1 MCIAIYGLKGTEVPA
16 EDILRTC
23 FVNNSDGA
31 GFCFNTD
38 NGKVQIVKG
47 FMTWESFISAFREY
61 NTKYNFKDRGLLIHF
76 RIATHGSTNPGNCHP
91 FPISSN
97 PKHLKK
103 PKFISD
109 YACVHNGIITL
120 TASEKS
126 ELSDTGLFVKDYLA
140 KIASNKGW
148 FYNPKNTELIYE
160 LIASKMAV
168 LNGNGEIIAT
178 KGFHQGD
185 DGNFYSNNSYKS
197 IYHSLYSWD
206 FDDYLDIFSNERNDC
221 ELECPLMR
229 LKQDEILYYDDGKTE
244 EYESGYHNLYSH
256 YITKEGDIYAD
267 YADCCYL
274 GRVPMDKLTYL
285 GSGMIVSS
293 RSPINIVSFRND
305 VTGYI

>member
-1 MCIAIYGLKGTEVPA
+1 MCIAIYGLKGTEVPT
-16 EDILRTC
+16 EDILKTC
-23 FVNNSDGA
+23 FVNNCDGA

-61 NTKYNFKDRGLLIHF
+61 DEKYKFKDRGLLIHF

-103 PKFISD
+103 PKFISN
-109 YACVHNGIITL
+109 YACVHNGIISL

-126 ELSDTGLFVKDYLA
+126 ELSDTGLFVKDYLT

-148 FYNPKNTELIYE
+148 FYNQKNIELIYE
-160 LIASKMAV
+160 LISSKMAI
-168 LNGNGEIIAT
+168 LNSNGEIIAT

-185 DGNFYSNNSYKS
+185 DGNFYSNNSYKAV
-197 IYHSLYSWD
+197 YHSLYSWD
-206 FDDYLDIFSNERNDC
+206 FDEYLDIVSNERNKY